1 MKNLN
6 SRKKDLETMLVLA
19 AAALVLF
26 LVFRKNVFI
35 FTSIGLLLLGL
46 FFKDASARVAGLW
59 LRFAE
64 VLGAFNTRV
73 ILGLVYFL
81 VLTPIAILYRL
92 FTKRHVNSPRTAFG
106 GSYFIVRDH
115 TCTAQDMEKMW

>member
-1 MKNLN
+1 M
-6 SRKKDLETMLVLA
+6 VLA

-26 LVFRKNVFI
+26 LVFRKNVFV

-46 FFKDASARVAGLW
+46 FFKSASARVAALW

-64 VLGAFNTRV
+64 VLAAFNTRV

-81 VLTPIAILYRL
+81 VLTPIALVYRL
-92 FTKRHVNSPRTAFG
+92 FAKRHVNSPRTAFG
-106 GSYFIVRDH
+106 GSYFIIRDH
-115 TCTAQDMEKMW
+115 ACSAQDLEKMW

>member
-1 MKNLN
+1 
-6 SRKKDLETMLVLA
+6 MLVLS

-26 LVFRKNVFI
+26 IVFRKNIFI
-35 FTSIGLLLLGL
+35 LTSIGLLLLGL
-46 FFKDASARVAGLW
+46 FFKGASARVAALW

-81 VLTPIAILYRL
+81 VLTPIALVYRL
-92 FTKRHVNSPRTAFG
+92 FAKKHVNSPRTAFG

-115 TCTAQDMEKMW
+115 VCAAQDLEKMW